1 MRATAS
7 SASSTDRPPRSAPPL
22 THPPRPGTCPGVGP
36 RRVARCH
43 GCSSPPGPGCALSSG
58 VRDSR
63 GVLGQ
68 VSGRAQPWGAQPH
81 QRCTTRQ
88 GCSAS
93 PGARPGSRVS
103 CRTRGATPPGL
114 LGAAIRDL
122 AGGATPPGVLPCLGR
137 ATPCRGCAT
146 KMGAGEPVAC
156 TCAGDRLSC
165 AHFCRQCRRIPPET
179 RRMPTARPRLP
190 HPPRA
195 PPPVPRRAPTA
206 RSSLPRP
213 PVHPRSRCPRCE
225 RVLAAGETVGHSRG
239 MTSAAHR
246 VEATSP
252 VASAV
257 LPAGAMPSM
266 RMSMMH
272 MQMMRMLQRQPSL

>member
-7 SASSTDRPPRSAPPL
+7 SASSTDRPPRSAPL

-68 VSGRAQPWGAQPH
+68 VSGHAQLWGAQPH

-93 PGARPGSRVS
+93 PGARLGSRVS

-122 AGGATPPGVLPCLGR
+122 AGGAIPPGVLPCLGR
-137 ATPCRGCAT
+137 ATPCRGRAT

-165 AHFCRQCRRIPPET
+165 AHFCRQCRRTPP
-179 RRMPTARPRLP
+179 A
-190 HPPRA
+190 
-195 PPPVPRRAPTA
+195 PRRAPRHQRPAA
-206 RSSLPRP
+206 RPPHAHLSPARRFIPVHDAHDVNASLPQAR
-213 PVHPRSRCPRCE
+213 RSGT
-225 RVLAAGETVGHSRG
+225 L
-239 MTSAAHR
+239 
-246 VEATSP
+246 
-252 VASAV
+252 VA
-257 LPAGAMPSM
+257 
-266 RMSMMH
+266 
-272 MQMMRMLQRQPSL
+272 

>member
-7 SASSTDRPPRSAPPL
+7 SASSTDRPLAAPPPD
-22 THPPRPGTCPGVGP
+22 PPPAAGTCPGVGP

-68 VSGRAQPWGAQPH
+68 VSGHAQLRGAQPH

-88 GCSAS
+88 RCSAS

-122 AGGATPPGVLPCLGR
+122 AGGAIPPGVLPCLGH
-137 ATPCRGCAT
+137 ATPCRGRAT

-165 AHFCRQCRRIPPET
+165 AHFCRQCRRTPP
-179 RRMPTARPRLP
+179 A
-190 HPPRA
+190 
-195 PPPVPRRAPTA
+195 PRRAPRRQRPAA
-206 RSSLPRP
+206 RPPPAHLSPARRFIPVHDAHDVNASLPQAR
-213 PVHPRSRCPRCE
+213 RSGT
-225 RVLAAGETVGHSRG
+225 L
-239 MTSAAHR
+239 
-246 VEATSP
+246 
-252 VASAV
+252 VA
-257 LPAGAMPSM
+257 
-266 RMSMMH
+266 
-272 MQMMRMLQRQPSL
+272 